1 MDAIELANQL
11 KRLINEQRSAIQET
25 MMDGLLKD
33 MEHYKNLQGQIHSLN
48 LVEAEIANFFKE

>member
-1 MDAIELANQL
+1 MANQL

-33 MEHYKNLQGQIHSLN
+33 IEHYKNLQGQIHSLN

>member
-33 MEHYKNLQGQIHSLN
+33 IEHYKNLQGQKHS
-48 LVEAEIANFFKE
+48 

>member
-11 KRLINEQRSAIQET
+11 KRLIDEQRSAIQET

-33 MEHYKNLQGQIHSLN
+33 IEHYKNLQGQIHSLN

>member
-33 MEHYKNLQGQIHSLN
+33 IEHYKNLQGQLHSLN

>member
-33 MEHYKNLQGQIHSLN
+33 IEHYKNLQGQIHSLN